1 MRSGSGLVWSDRQ
14 KGGTVGVQKFGEQLR
29 PKLVENLTR
38 HRPFGI
44 GRSWSRKSVVAGQ
57 DSTMKGVLMPNLR
70 LKFVAIFVTCA
81 ALVLGTT
88 PISATPISNPAKLQE
103 VTNPAAPSGVK
114 SAAVVKAVKLVAKG
128 IRKGN
133 KHFANVIKYLD
144 PKATGPFLK
153 HAAGIANVLDDIA
166 AIPDLVLGVV
176 GQKLF
181 SILTSTDGPFKLPGG
196 TANVIKEAIMGAIE
210 LAL

>member
-1 MRSGSGLVWSDRQ
+1 
-14 KGGTVGVQKFGEQLR
+14 
-29 PKLVENLTR
+29 
-38 HRPFGI
+38 
-44 GRSWSRKSVVAGQ
+44 
-57 DSTMKGVLMPNLR
+57 MKGVLMPNLR
-70 LKFVAIFVTCA
+70 RKIALIFATCA

-88 PISATPISNPAKLQE
+88 PISAAPIQDPEKLQKISI
-103 VTNPAAPSGVK
+103 TSAPAGVK
-114 SAAVVKAVKLVAKG
+114 SAAVVKAVRLVAKG

-133 KHFANVIKYLD
+133 RHFANVIKYLD
-144 PKATGPFLK
+144 PKAMGPFLK

-166 AIPDLVLGVV
+166 AIPDLVLVVV

-196 TANVIKEAIMGAIE
+196 TANVIREAVMGAIE